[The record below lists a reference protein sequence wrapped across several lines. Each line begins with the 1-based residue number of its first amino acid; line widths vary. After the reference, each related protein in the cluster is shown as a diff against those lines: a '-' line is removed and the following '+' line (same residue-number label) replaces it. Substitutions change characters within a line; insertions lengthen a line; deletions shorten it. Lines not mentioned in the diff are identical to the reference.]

1 MSSTT
6 LVAEPTASSGAPVG
20 LGAFDAL
27 DALDTVRHRH
37 DEWMR
42 GLLEHEAA
50 FDDPRD
56 RLLAVFTHL
65 EHRLVADGHRA
76 WSDTAHAGAAAAAD
90 GTDLVDLLHDQ
101 LRQLEAHVA
110 ERCAAAALPAHL
122 GQALTLLL
130 HGAHVEA
137 TVHRSVQPVRTARTA
152 AAMLL
157 AVHEGDAL
165 F

>member
-6 LVAEPTASSGAPVG
+6 LVAEPTAGSSSWVG
-20 LGAFDAL
+20 LGAL
-27 DALDTVRHRH
+27 DTLDTVRKRH

-76 WSDTAHAGAAAAAD
+76 WSDTAHAGAGAAAD

-101 LRQLEAHVA
+101 LRQVEAHVA

>member
-1 MSSTT
+1 VSTVT
-6 LVAEPTASSGAPVG
+6 LAAEPTA
-20 LGAFDAL
+20 

-42 GLLEHEAA
+42 GLLAHEAA
-50 FDDPRD
+50 FDDPLD

-65 EHRLVADGHRA
+65 ERRLVADGYRA
-76 WSDTAHAGAAAAAD
+76 WSDAAHAGAGAAAD
-90 GTDLVDLLHDQ
+90 GADLADLLHDQ
-101 LRQLEAHVA
+101 LRQVEAHLA
-110 ERCAAAALPAHL
+110 ERCAAAALPVHL
-122 GQALTLLL
+122 GQAITLLL

-137 TVHRSVQPVRTARTA
+137 TVHRSVQPVRAARTA

>member
-6 LVAEPTASSGAPVG
+6 LVAEPTASSGAPGG
-20 LGAFDAL
+20 LGSLDAL
-27 DALDTVRHRH
+27 DALDTIRHRH

-42 GLLEHEAA
+42 GLLAHEAA

-65 EHRLVADGHRA
+65 EHRLVADGLRA
-76 WSDTAHAGAAAAAD
+76 SSDAGRAGAGTAAD
-90 GTDLVDLLHDQ
+90 GTDLADLLHDQ
-101 LRQLEAHVA
+101 LRQVEAHVA
-110 ERCAAAALPAHL
+110 DRCATAALPVHL

-157 AVHEGDAL
+157 AVHEGDAR

>member
-20 LGAFDAL
+20 LGAL

-76 WSDTAHAGAAAAAD
+76 WSDTAHAGAGAAAD

-101 LRQLEAHVA
+101 LRQVEAHVA

>member
-1 MSSTT
+1 VSSTT

-20 LGAFDAL
+20 LGAL

-76 WSDTAHAGAAAAAD
+76 WSDTAHAGAGAAAD

-101 LRQLEAHVA
+101 LREVEAHVA

-152 AAMLL
+152 AATLL